1 MLLVNPEAIML
12 GNIDV
17 GSTLPIRLAAD
28 GFWIADTKPVVTDSA
43 DLASDKD
50 DAIFDP
56 IAPMP
61 ELLLLPVREVASDII
76 TPVRDPKLLTP
87 VLASRRLLDTGTRLL
102 GDMSGE
108 AIRFCMLPRLF
119 VALLISETMPTSRL
133 ANMADL
139 VAINE
144 LLRPSGLLSSVRC
157 IIHCKRLADSLAVI
171 MLCVTLRAVSI
182 IPMLVL
188 S

>member
-1 MLLVNPEAIML
+1 ML
-12 GNIDV
+12 GSIDV
-17 GSTLPIRLAAD
+17 GNTLLIRLDTD
-28 GFWIADTKPVVTDSA
+28 GFCIAETNPVVRDSA
-43 DLASDKD
+43 DLARDKD

-56 IAPMP
+56 IAAMP
-61 ELLLLPVREVASDII
+61 EFLLFPVRDVASDII
-76 TPVRDPKLLTP
+76 PPLREPRLLMPVF
-87 VLASRRLLDTGTRLL
+87 ASRRLLDTGTRLF

-157 IIHCKRLADSLAVI
+157 IIHCNLLADSLAVI
-171 MLCVTLRAVSI
+171 MLCVTLRAVSS
-182 IPMLVL
+182 IPMLML